1 MLAVDNV
8 SIQIDDGEIFGIL
21 GPNGAGKTTTLEMI
35 EGLRKPDGGS
45 ITIAGFP
52 VWPNPNKVK
61 TLIGVQLQTTALM
74 EYLNV
79 KELVKLFASF
89 YGIKM
94 TNADTDRLLDEVSLV
109 EKSRS
114 MVNQLSGG
122 QQQRLSIALALVNDP
137 KVVFLDEPTTG
148 LDPQARRK
156 LWSVV
161 QRINSEGKTVVITT
175 HYMEEAE
182 VLCGRI
188 AIMDHGRI
196 IALDTPEG
204 LIRSLGADARISFT
218 AQQYISVDILNGI
231 SAVTEASATSDG
243 YMFYTSDVQKS
254 IVGVLDFAG
263 KERIKIENLS
273 VDGANLEDVFLHMT
287 GRGLRE

>member
-1 MLAVDNV
+1 
-8 SIQIDDGEIFGIL
+8 
-21 GPNGAGKTTTLEMI
+21 
-35 EGLRKPDGGS
+35 
-45 ITIAGFP
+45 
-52 VWPNPNKVK
+52 
-61 TLIGVQLQTTALM
+61 M

-188 AIMDHGRI
+188 AIMDHGRT

-218 AQQYISVDILNGI
+218 AQQHISVDVLNDI

-254 IVGVLDFAG
+254 IVGVLEFAE
-263 KERIKIENLS
+263 KERIKIENLL